1 MEGKIVLV
9 PLTRKEFR
17 TAKNGRIVEKHCVIE
32 GDDCCILLSDRLIS
46 HEEFVYLL
54 DSGINVFTINVAD
67 INWHDLDRWAKYNM
81 VAEYNNGVSLCII
94 SQNMYHQLQKERE
107 EDERDNTRRLPRSPE
122 DNGF

>member
-17 TAKNGRIVEKHCVIE
+17 TAKNGRIVEKHCEIN
-32 GDDCCILLSDRLIS
+32 DDDSCIIISNRLIDYS
-46 HEEFVYLL
+46 KISSLL
-54 DSGINVFTINVAD
+54 KSGISVYTVNVAD

-107 EDERDNTRRLPRSPE
+107 EDENRIDSNRR
-122 DNGF
+122 GIT